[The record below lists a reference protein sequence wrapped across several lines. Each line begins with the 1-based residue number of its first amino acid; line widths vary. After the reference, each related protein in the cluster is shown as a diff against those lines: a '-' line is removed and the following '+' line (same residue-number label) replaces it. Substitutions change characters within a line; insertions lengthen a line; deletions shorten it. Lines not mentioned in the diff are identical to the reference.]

1 MYNRNVCFSSKGVIS
16 MISKLSL
23 DQMNA
28 LSISELELLRY
39 LDGHKLEIQDLSIQK
54 LAQMRFVSTATIMRL
69 CKKIGFKGYSE
80 LKFYLKEEAQNQI
93 QVNQNPT
100 IQDVIKMN
108 LRSIEETASHLDD
121 HMLEKIVDVM
131 LASKTI
137 HFFGKGITS
146 TILSYISK
154 LLLTRGVINGY
165 YEDTHIAY
173 IAAEQM
179 SEDDVVFICS
189 LSGSTHQTIRM
200 GQIAKSR
207 GAKVITIT
215 TTTQNELSKIADYA
229 ISFHSEGDLI
239 KPDDIVS
246 REPILFILNT
256 IVTLYFNKKKT

>member
-1 MYNRNVCFSSKGVIS
+1 MMIL
-16 MISKLSL
+16 ISKLSL
-23 DQMNA
+23 DQINA

-80 LKFYLKEEAQNQI
+80 LKFYLKEEANQDVEI
-93 QVNQNPT
+93 NPNPT
-100 IQDVIKMN
+100 IRDVIKMN
-108 LRSIEETASHLDD
+108 LMSIEETAARLDEKMLD
-121 HMLEKIVDVM
+121 HIVDVM
-131 LASKTI
+131 LEAKCI

-179 SEDDVVFICS
+179 TSSDVVFICS

-215 TTTQNELSKIADYA
+215 TNTQNELSKIADFA
-229 ISFHSEGDLI
+229 LSFQSQGDLI

-246 REPILFILNT
+246 REPILFILNI
-256 IVTLYFNKKKT
+256 IVSLYFNRKKQEEILHVT